1 MIEEAIPLDSMGRE
15 EVNYQITEFSSEK
28 NRKSEDFMEFQK
40 NSSGFLS
47 KRPIGKRELQV
58 QTF

>member
-1 MIEEAIPLDSMGRE
+1 MIEEDIPLDSMGRE

-40 NSSGFLS
+40 NSSGFLL